1 LNTLSAA
8 YRVTPSTQPLMA
20 LLFPISSVRMHHS
33 HSIDPNPVRAVDTA
47 KTVQANIAKEEE
59 RIKNLMDEYQRTLQQ
74 LDKKPPTPFKNVT
87 LTDLLIS
94 PTKRDIPSYK
104 KAFVM
109 PVIDAILKDVNKH
122 IEEQEFLIQDAK
134 ENFVVLRQEHLLRE
148 TRIDRF
154 SAQICLKE

>member
-1 LNTLSAA
+1 
-8 YRVTPSTQPLMA
+8 M
-20 LLFPISSVRMHHS
+20 
-33 HSIDPNPVRAVDTA
+33 
-47 KTVQANIAKEEE
+47 
-59 RIKNLMDEYQRTLQQ
+59 
-74 LDKKPPTPFKNVT
+74 
-87 LTDLLIS
+87 IS